1 MTRAVARYA
10 FAMLATIALVAWLL
24 TLGLSGPGA
33 TSAIALSAGVAAIVQ
48 IAAFAVTRSMMPR
61 NVVAGWGVGSLVRLF
76 TLILYGLFAVKVLGL
91 APVPALISIAVFFFL
106 STLLEPLFLRR

>member
-1 MTRAVARYA
+1 MTHAVARYA
-10 FAMLATIALVAWLL
+10 FAMAAMIALVAWAL
-24 TLGLSGPGA
+24 TFALSGPGA

-48 IAAFAVTRSMMPR
+48 IAAFAVTRSMISR
-61 NVVAGWGVGSLVRLF
+61 NVIAGWGAGALVRLL
-76 TLILYGLFAVKVLGL
+76 TLMIYGLLAVRVLGL

>member
-1 MTRAVARYA
+1 MTHAVARYSLV
-10 FAMLATIALVAWLL
+10 MATMIALVAWML
-24 TLGLSGPGA
+24 TFALSGPGA

-48 IAAFAVTRSMMPR
+48 IAAFTVTRSMMPR
-61 NVVAGWGVGSLVRLF
+61 NVMAGWGAGALVRFL
-76 TLILYGLFAVKVLGL
+76 TLMVYGLLAVKVLGL

>member
-1 MTRAVARYA
+1 MTHAFARYA
-10 FAMLATIALVAWLL
+10 FVMLATIALVAWML
-24 TLGLSGPGA
+24 TLALSGPGA
-33 TSAIALSAGVAAIVQ
+33 TPAIALSACVAAIVQ

-61 NVVAGWGVGSLVRLF
+61 NVIAGWGAGSLVRLLA
-76 TLILYGLFAVKVLGL
+76 LIVYGLFAVKVLGL